1 MGKNCKNCD
10 SSSDSSCSS
19 TTSTTCVPAL
29 KVTGSY
35 AGKGKVTQVDKYGNV
50 TCECVCVVLKV
61 IKTCAK
67 DSYLV
72 SVTVGDKQNA
82 ALVVQHENNEWF
94 GVGQGVTQFVNFNST
109 SNKVT
114 SVNYKFSS
122 YVDGNNERWA
132 SGNVVLTPCKHKRT
146 KKTCC
151 DC

>member
-1 MGKNCKNCD
+1 MGKNCGNCE
-10 SSSDSSCSS
+10 SSSDSSSS
-19 TTSTTCVPAL
+19 TTTVPVL

-50 TCECVCVVLKV
+50 TCECVCVVLNV
-61 IKTCAK
+61 IKTCNAN
-67 DSYLV
+67 SYLV
-72 SVTVGDKQNA
+72 SVTVGTKQNA

-94 GVGQGVTQFVNFNST
+94 GVGQGVTQYVNFNST
-109 SNKVT
+109 NNAVT

-132 SGNVVLTPCKHKRT
+132 SGNVVLTPCKRKHT
-146 KKTCC
+146 KKSCC

>member
-1 MGKNCKNCD
+1 MGKNCGNCE
-10 SSSDSSCSS
+10 SSSDSSSS
-19 TTSTTCVPAL
+19 SCTTTVPTL

-50 TCECVCVVLKV
+50 TCECVCVVLNV
-61 IKTCAK
+61 IKTCNA

-72 SVTVGDKQNA
+72 SVTVGTKQNA
-82 ALVVQHENNEWF
+82 ALVVKNVNNEWF
-94 GVGQGVTQFVNFNST
+94 GVGQGVTQYVNFNST
-109 SNKVT
+109 NNAVT

-132 SGNVVLTPCKHKRT
+132 SGNVVLTPCKRKHT
-146 KKTCC
+146 KKSCC

>member
-1 MGKNCKNCD
+1 MGKNCGNCESSSSS
-10 SSSDSSCSS
+10 SSSD
-19 TTSTTCVPAL
+19 VPVL

-61 IKTCAK
+61 LKTCNK

-72 SVTVGDKQNA
+72 SVTVGDRQNA

-94 GVGQGVTQFVNFNST
+94 GVGQGVTQYVNFNST
-109 SNKVT
+109 NNAVT

-132 SGNVVLTPCKHKRT
+132 SGNVVLTPCKRKHV
-146 KKTCC
+146 KKSCC

>member
-1 MGKNCKNCD
+1 MGKNCGNCD
-10 SSSDSSCSS
+10 SSSSSSS
-19 TTSTTCVPAL
+19 SSSDVPVL

-61 IKTCAK
+61 LKTCAK

-72 SVTVGDKQNA
+72 SVTVGNRQNA
-82 ALVVQHENNEWF
+82 ALVVQKEDNEWF
-94 GVGQGVTQFVNFNST
+94 GVGQGVTQFINFNST
-109 SNKVT
+109 DDTVT

-132 SGNVVLTPCKHKRT
+132 SGDVVLTPCKRKHT
-146 KKTCC
+146 KKSCC

>member
-1 MGKNCKNCD
+1 MGKNCGNCD
-10 SSSDSSCSS
+10 SSSSSSCSS
-19 TTSTTCVPAL
+19 SSSTTVPVL

-50 TCECVCVVLKV
+50 TCECVCFVLTV
-61 IKTCAK
+61 AKTCNK

-72 SVTVGDKQNA
+72 SVTVGDRQNA
-82 ALVVQHENNEWF
+82 ALVVNHENNEWF

-109 SNKVT
+109 NNAVT
-114 SVNYKFSS
+114 TVNYKFSS

-132 SGNVVLTPCKHKRT
+132 SANVTLTPCKRKRV
-146 KKTCC
+146 KSCC

>member
-1 MGKNCKNCD
+1 MGKNCGNCD
-10 SSSDSSCSS
+10 SSSSSSS
-19 TTSTTCVPAL
+19 SDLPVL

-50 TCECVCVVLKV
+50 TCECVCVVLTV
-61 IKTCAK
+61 AKTCNK

-72 SVTVGDKQNA
+72 SVTVGNRQNA

-109 SNKVT
+109 NNAVT
-114 SVNYKFSS
+114 SVNYRFSS

-132 SGNVVLTPCKHKRT
+132 SGNVVLTPCKRKHV
-146 KKTCC
+146 KKSCC

>member
-1 MGKNCKNCD
+1 MGKNCGNCD
-10 SSSDSSCSS
+10 SSSSSSCSS
-19 TTSTTCVPAL
+19 SSSTTVPVL

>member
-19 TTSTTCVPAL
+19 TTSSACVPTL

-67 DSYLV
+67 YSYLV

-82 ALVVQHENNEWF
+82 
-94 GVGQGVTQFVNFNST
+94 S
-109 SNKVT
+109 
-114 SVNYKFSS
+114 
-122 YVDGNNERWA
+122 
-132 SGNVVLTPCKHKRT
+132 
-146 KKTCC
+146 
-151 DC
+151 

>member
-1 MGKNCKNCD
+1 MGKNCGNCD
-10 SSSDSSCSS
+10 SSSSSSS
-19 TTSTTCVPAL
+19 SSSAVVPTL

-50 TCECVCVVLKV
+50 TCECVCVVLTV
-61 IKTCAK
+61 TKTCAN

-72 SVTVGDKQNA
+72 SVTVGNRQNA
-82 ALVVQHENNEWF
+82 ALIVQKANNEWF
-94 GVGQGVTQFVNFNST
+94 GVGQGVTQFLNFNST
-109 SNKVT
+109 NNAVT

-122 YVDGNNERWA
+122 YVDGNMERWA
-132 SGNVVLTPCKHKRT
+132 SGNVVLTPCKRKST

>member
-1 MGKNCKNCD
+1 MGKNCGNCE
-10 SSSDSSCSS
+10 SSSDSSSS
-19 TTSTTCVPAL
+19 TTTVPVL

-50 TCECVCVVLKV
+50 TCECVCVVLNV
-61 IKTCAK
+61 IKTCNA

-72 SVTVGDKQNA
+72 SVTVGTKQNA

-94 GVGQGVTQFVNFNST
+94 GVGQGVTQYVNFNST
-109 SNKVT
+109 NNAVT

-132 SGNVVLTPCKHKRT
+132 SGNVVLTPCKRKHT
-146 KKTCC
+146 KKSCC

>member
-1 MGKNCKNCD
+1 MGKNCGNCD
-10 SSSDSSCSS
+10 SSSDSSSNSS
-19 TTSTTCVPAL
+19 SSAVPTL
-29 KVTGSY
+29 KLTGSY

-50 TCECVCVVLKV
+50 TCESVCVILNV

-72 SVTVGDKQNA
+72 SVTVGTRQNA
-82 ALVVQHENNEWF
+82 ALIVNHENNEWF
-94 GVGQGVTQFVNFNST
+94 GVGQGVTQFVNFNNT
-109 SNKVT
+109 NNAVT

-132 SGNVVLTPCKHKRT
+132 SGNVVLTPCKRKHT
-146 KKTCC
+146 KKSCC